1 MPFEFSEP
9 TERTYD
15 MQATNGVKEEAR
27 QLVERLPDTA
37 TWDDL
42 MEEIYVRQVVERGLR
57 DLLSR
62 SHPPDARRHN
72 RVDRGQAHA
81 C

>member
-1 MPFEFSEP
+1 MPVEDSDP

-15 MQATNGVKEEAR
+15 MQVTNGVKEEAR

-42 MEEIYVRQVVERGLR
+42 MEEIYVRQAVERGLR
-57 DLLSR
+57 DV
-62 SHPPDARRHN
+62 DAGRTLTTDQLRT
-72 RVDRGQAHA
+72 RMGLPS
-81 C
+81 

>member
-1 MPFEFSEP
+1 MPFEFSDP
-9 TERTYD
+9 TERTYE

-42 MEEIYVRQVVERGLR
+42 MEEIYVRQAVERGLR
-57 DLLSR
+57 DVEAGRTLTTDQLRTRMGLPS
-62 SHPPDARRHN
+62 
-72 RVDRGQAHA
+72 
-81 C
+81 

>member
-1 MPFEFSEP
+1 MPFEFSDP
-9 TERTYD
+9 TERTDD

-42 MEEIYVRQVVERGLR
+42 MEEIYVRQAVERTRPSDGIAQRFTRGWVSSAGTFSEAVR
-57 DLLSR
+57 D
-62 SHPPDARRHN
+62 
-72 RVDRGQAHA
+72 
-81 C
+81 

>member
-1 MPFEFSEP
+1 
-9 TERTYD
+9 

-42 MEEIYVRQVVERGLR
+42 MEEIYVRQAVERGLR
-57 DLLSR
+57 DVEAGRTLTTDQLRTRMGLPS
-62 SHPPDARRHN
+62 
-72 RVDRGQAHA
+72 
-81 C
+81 

>member
-1 MPFEFSEP
+1 MPFEFSDP
-9 TERTYD
+9 TERTDD

-42 MEEIYVRQVVERGLR
+42 MEEIYVRQAVERGLR
-57 DLLSR
+57 DVEAGRTLTTDQLRTRMGLPS
-62 SHPPDARRHN
+62 
-72 RVDRGQAHA
+72 
-81 C
+81 